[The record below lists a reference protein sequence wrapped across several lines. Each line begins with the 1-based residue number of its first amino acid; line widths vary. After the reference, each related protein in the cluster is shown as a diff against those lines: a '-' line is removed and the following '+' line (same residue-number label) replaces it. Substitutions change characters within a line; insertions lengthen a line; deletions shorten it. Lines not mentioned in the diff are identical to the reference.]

1 VTADD
6 LARDVAAVATAGAN
20 AVHLHVKDGDG
31 LDTLDGAAMASAL
44 VAVRAAAPS
53 LPLGVTTG
61 AWMLPDASARVATI
75 RSWQGLGALPDF
87 ASVNWHEGGADEV
100 AAARLLEL
108 VREAGSTAGEI
119 SVLLHG
125 EGASTWPAL
134 QLAGRL
140 ASATRIGLED
150 VLTLPSGS
158 VAADNATLVRA
169 ARELSSRP
177 T

>member
-1 VTADD
+1 M
-6 LARDVAAVATAGAN
+6 L
-20 AVHLHVKDGDG
+20 LELPDG
-31 LDTLDGAAMASAL
+31 LD
-44 VAVRAAAPS
+44 AAAVDTEA
-53 LPLGVTTG
+53 G
-61 AWMLPDASARVATI
+61 
-75 RSWQGLGALPDF
+75 
-87 ASVNWHEGGADEV
+87 
-100 AAARLLEL
+100 RLLEV